1 MLRLGKYVTNGF
13 PEKCIPELHLSVS
26 LLTLTTTIAI
36 N

>member
-1 MLRLGKYVTNGF
+1 MLRLGKYVTNGL
-13 PEKCIPELHLSVS
+13 PEKCIPELHLYVS